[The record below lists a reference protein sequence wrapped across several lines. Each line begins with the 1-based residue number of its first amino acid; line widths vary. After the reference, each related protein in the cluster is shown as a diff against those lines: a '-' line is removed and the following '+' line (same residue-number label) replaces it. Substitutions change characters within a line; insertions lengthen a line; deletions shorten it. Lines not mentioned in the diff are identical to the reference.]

1 MYMAAHPDD
10 ENTSLIS
17 YLANG
22 EQLKTTYLSLTRGD
36 GGQNLIG
43 TEKGDLLG
51 LVRANE
57 LDQARAKD
65 GGEQYFTRA
74 VDFGYSKN
82 EKEAFAIWNKTE
94 VLKDVVWN
102 IRRIRPD
109 IIITRFPPD
118 YRAGHGHHTASAILA
133 MDAYT
138 KAADK
143 NFKFND
149 ARDGKL
155 EPWQVKR
162 VVWNTSWWAYRRS
175 GKEFPPKGVLSMEVG
190 HFNPNMGVSYNSI
203 ASKSRST
210 HRSQGFGTI
219 VDRGS
224 DREYFEHLKGDS
236 AEKHIFDD
244 LDFSWTRFGDYKLAK
259 KIDSQVD
266 KILSRFDQ
274 STPSESVDALLDL
287 RNLIKGVDDQGWKDY
302 KVKQI
307 DAIIAASMGLW
318 LECLSD
324 HYYASHG
331 DSMVFKLTGLNR
343 SKLPVVAKSMS
354 FIDETRTLD
363 DTVLY
368 YNKVTELAL
377 IRKYINPNL
386 KPTQPYWLQKERKG
400 ALFAFEDPTSIGWV
414 DQQPFS
420 KADVWLEVNNE
431 IIKIEVPIQYKWRD
445 GSKGELRRPFEI
457 RSRVSLNFQHP
468 FYLFTGSES
477 REVELTITGNKE
489 DTEGNVWLEL
499 PKGWKSNPK
508 ELPFKTDFRGQAQI
522 IRFTVTPEKGAEN
535 GLISAKAVEAGY
547 EHKRS
552 LIEIDYEHIPAQ
564 VHQPIAQSRVAFE
577 DIRKTVGKKIAY
589 LPGAGDNVPEA
600 LRSIGYEVEM
610 LDPENIQKETFQNH
624 KVVIVGIRAYN
635 TLSDIPNIHTH
646 LMKFVENGGKVI
658 VQYNTSYSLKNK
670 EIGPYGLQPSRKRI
684 TDETAEMT
692 LLQPQHPVFNK
703 PNKIGAKDFE
713 GWVQERGLYFADE
726 FSDKYTPLLS
736 GADPDEEPLNGS
748 LLVTQYG
755 KGQFVYTGL
764 SFFREL
770 PAGVTGAYKLM
781 VNLIEF

>member
-10 ENTSLIS
+10 ENTRLIS
-17 YLANG
+17 YMANG
-22 EQLKTTYLSLTRGD
+22 EQLKTVYLSLTRGD

-51 LVRANE
+51 LVRTNE
-57 LDQARAKD
+57 LAQARAKD

-82 EKEAFAIWNKTE
+82 EKEAFSIWNKAE

-109 IIITRFPPD
+109 IIVTRFPPD

-133 MDAYT
+133 MEAYT

-143 NFKFND
+143 NFRFND
-149 ARDGKL
+149 DRDGKL
-155 EPWQVKR
+155 KPWQVKR

-175 GKEFPPKGVLSMEVG
+175 GEEFPPKGVLSMEVG
-190 HFNPNMGVSYNSI
+190 GYNPNMGTSYNSI

-224 DREYFEHLKGDS
+224 EREYFEHLEGDS
-236 AEKHIFDD
+236 AEKHIFEDI
-244 LDFSWTRFGDYKLAK
+244 DFSWTRFGDYKLAK

-266 KILSRFDQ
+266 KILTRFEQ
-274 STPSESVDALLDL
+274 GNPSASVDALLEL
-287 RNLIKGVDDQGWKDY
+287 RTSIKNISDKAWSDY

-307 DAIIAASMGLW
+307 DAIIASCMGLW

-324 HYYASHG
+324 EYYASHG
-331 DSMVFKLTGLNR
+331 DSMTFKLTGLNR
-343 SKLPVVAKSMS
+343 SDLLVRAKSMS

-363 DTVLY
+363 D
-368 YNKVTELAL
+368 KELTNNQEVELTL
-377 IRKYINPNL
+377 IKKYINPNL
-386 KPTQPYWLQKERKG
+386 KPTQPYWLRKERTG
-400 ALFAFEDPTSIGWV
+400 ALFAFDDPTSIGWV
-414 DQQPFS
+414 DQQPFG

-431 IIKIEVPIQYKWRD
+431 LIKIEVPIEYKWRD
-445 GSKGELRRPFEI
+445 RSKGELRRPFEI

-468 FYLFTGSES
+468 FYLFTGKDS
-477 REVELTITGNKE
+477 REVELTIVGNKE
-489 DTEGNVWLEL
+489 EVDGTVLLEL
-499 PKGWKSNPK
+499 PDGWKSEPK
-508 ELPFKTDFRGQAQI
+508 EQSFKTEFKGQEQI
-522 IRFTVTPEKGAEN
+522 IRFTVTPEKGAKS
-535 GLISAKAVEAGY
+535 GLISAKAIEAGY

-577 DIRKTVGKKIAY
+577 DIKTTVGKKVAY

-600 LRSIGYEVEM
+600 LRSIGYDVQM
-610 LDPENIQKETFQNH
+610 LDPENFNKETLDPY

-635 TLSDIPNIHTH
+635 TLNDISNIHNH
-646 LMKFVENGGKVI
+646 LMTFVESGGKVI

-670 EIGPYGLQPSRKRI
+670 EIGPYGLVPSRKRI
-684 TDETAEMT
+684 TDETAKMT
-692 LLQPQHPVFNK
+692 LLKPQHPIFNK
-703 PNKIGAKDFE
+703 PNRIDAKDFE

-736 GADPDEEPLNGS
+736 GADAGEEPLNGS